1 MKYCSPR
8 AIEPRIPSYI
18 HTNSTHSQSHSQN
31 SKTDFCF
38 KFCCD
43 FERNRK
49 EIIVTDI
56 LKATS
61 NFNFQPQTTDIQ
73 AFRKLQNLNS
83 VEILE
88 SALGELF
95 ET

>member
-8 AIEPRIPSYI
+8 AIEPRIPSYTHKF
-18 HTNSTHSQSHSQN
+18 HTQSHSQN

-73 AFRKLQNLNS
+73 AFRKLQNSNS